1 MVMKRNN
8 NTMGNHEQIILN
20 KDDDIRGSQISVM
33 WHCISI
39 TIPLAKKVHLC
50 KMYACLLFCSLP

>member
-8 NTMGNHEQIILN
+8 NILDIHEQITLN
-20 KDDDIRGSQISVM
+20 KDDDIGGSQISVM
-33 WHCISI
+33 WQCISS
-39 TIPLAKKVHLC
+39 TIPLAKQVHLC